1 MQPYNLDTLFTTFS
15 KVTKD
20 IIMFLPRTSDMN
32 QIVKYNDR
40 EDKMQVMHYC
50 FDGASRAL
58 CAYYG
63 SFSPILESG
72 EEQT

>member
-1 MQPYNLDTLFTTFS
+1 MQPYNLDTLYNTFA

-20 IIMFLPRTSDMN
+20 IIMFLPRTSDLN

-40 EDKMQVMHYC
+40 EEKMQVMHYC

-63 SFSPILESG
+63 SFSQILEIS
-72 EEQT
+72 EEES